1 MGADIS
7 VISEKSFFLNLK
19 YKPELRKVYA
29 NFKSPGGKPYCRGQF
44 TMTTTVKDKPFRIM
58 LFVVTGPAVNNLLG
72 REASV
77 AMTLVKKL
85 EEVMLS
91 C

>member
-1 MGADIS
+1 M
-7 VISEKSFFLNLK
+7 N
-19 YKPELRKVYA
+19 A
-29 NFKSPGGKPYCRGQF
+29 NFESQGGKPYCKRQF
-44 TMTTTVKDKPFRIM
+44 MVTTTVKDKPFRIM
-58 LFVVTGPAVNNLLG
+58 LFAVTGPAVNDLLG

-77 AMTLVKKL
+77 AMGLVKKL

>member
-1 MGADIS
+1 M
-7 VISEKSFFLNLK
+7 V
-19 YKPELRKVYA
+19 
-29 NFKSPGGKPYCRGQF
+29 
-44 TMTTTVKDKPFRIM
+44 TTTVKDKPFRIM
-58 LFVVTGPAVNNLLG
+58 LFAVTGPAVNDLLG

-77 AMTLVKKL
+77 AMGLVKKL